1 MGRTDTLL
9 ELQDTDAVIDR
20 LTKRLTEIKAGLR
33 ETDQL
38 IAARQARHSA
48 EQLEAQRRAVRKDLE
63 LAASTVDD
71 KIQSAEKRLY
81 SGAVKNPKELL
92 DLQNDISALKRQKTK
107 LDEHLFEAM
116 LEVEAAETAVQQHTA
131 DFAQVEASWRHS
143 QADLITEQA
152 QLDANLANEHR
163 DQAAARAA
171 LSAPDLALYDQ
182 LRRRKAGVAV
192 VELNGQLCGGCGV
205 RVTGSGVQQLS
216 QGDQFARCGNCE
228 RIIVRPQ

>member
-20 LTKRLTEIKAGLR
+20 LTKRLAEIKAGLR

-48 EQLEAQRRAVRKDLE
+48 EQLDAQRRAVRKDLE
-63 LAASTVDD
+63 LTNAAVDD
-71 KIQSAEKRLY
+71 KIQLAEKRLY

-92 DLQNDISALKRQKTK
+92 DLQNDISSLKRQKTK
-107 LDEHLFEAM
+107 SDEHLFEAM
-116 LEVEAAETAVQQHTA
+116 LEVEAAETAVRQHTA
-131 DFAQVEASWRHS
+131 NFAQIEAGWRHS

-152 QLDANLANEHR
+152 QLEANLASQQR

-205 RVTGSGVQQLS
+205 RVTGSVIQQLS

-228 RIIVRPQ
+228 RILVRP

>member
-1 MGRTDTLL
+1 VGRTDTLL

-20 LTKRLTEIKAGLR
+20 LTKRLTEIKTSLR

-38 IAARQARHSA
+38 IAARQARHIA
-48 EQLEAQRRAVRKDLE
+48 EQSEARRRAVRKDLE
-63 LAASTVDD
+63 LAAGAVDD
-71 KIQSAEKRLY
+71 KIQLAEKRLY

-107 LDEHLFEAM
+107 LDEQLFNAM
-116 LEVEAAETAVQQHTA
+116 LEVEEAEIALQQRT
-131 DFAQVEASWRHS
+131 DDLAQIEASWRHS
-143 QADLITEQA
+143 QSDLIIEQT
-152 QLDANLANEHR
+152 QLEANLANEHR
-163 DQAAARAA
+163 DQATARAA

-205 RVTGSGVQQLS
+205 RVTGSVIQQLS

-228 RIIVRPQ
+228 RIIVRPS

>member
-20 LTKRLTEIKAGLR
+20 LTKRLTEIKASLR

-48 EQLEAQRRAVRKDLE
+48 EKLEAQRRAVRKDLE

-205 RVTGSGVQQLS
+205 RVTGSVVQQLS

-228 RIIVRPQ
+228 RIIVRP